1 MAAMQQ
7 VLLMGSGSVYLPSSL
22 IIAARGTSAGD
33 EAASSAVRL
42 TLRTNGSLSIDYS
55 ANGNATEDP
64 TFPQEDLYAWLVG
77 GSSSLYSAKM
87 RILTGAFG
95 DGAGNFG
102 LAAVNT
108 WIPIN
113 SEQIW
118 YVQANSNDSVPSSN
132 RAVTA
137 VLEIAFGSNPLAIL
151 ASCNIDFRASALTQ
165 SGPQQ

>member
-1 MAAMQQ
+1 
-7 VLLMGSGSVYLPSSL
+7 MGSGSVYLPSSL
-22 IIAARGTSAGD
+22 IIAARGTSAGG
-33 EAASSAVRL
+33 EAASSGVRL
-42 TLRTNGSLSIDYS
+42 TLRTNGSLSVDYS
-55 ANGNATEDP
+55 ANGNETEDP
-64 TFPQEDLYAWLVG
+64 SFPQEDLYTWLVG

-102 LAAVNT
+102 LSAVNT

-118 YVQANSNDSVPSSN
+118 YVQANSNNSVPSGN

-137 VLEIAFGSNPLAIL
+137 VFEIAFGSNPSTIL

-165 SGPQQ
+165 SGQQL

>member
-1 MAAMQQ
+1 MQQ
-7 VLLMGSGSVYLPSSL
+7 VLLMGSGSVYLPNSL
-22 IIAARGTSAGD
+22 IISARGTSVD
-33 EAASSAVRL
+33 EAASSGVRL
-42 TLRTNGSLSIDYS
+42 TLRTNGSLSVDYS
-55 ANGNATEDP
+55 ASGNASEDP
-64 TFPQEDLYAWLVG
+64 TFPREDLYTWLVG

-95 DGAGNFG
+95 DGAGSFG
-102 LAAVNT
+102 LAAVDT
-108 WIPIN
+108 WIPLN

-118 YVQANSNDSVPSSN
+118 YVQANSNSSSPRSSN

-165 SGPQQ
+165 SAGPQQ